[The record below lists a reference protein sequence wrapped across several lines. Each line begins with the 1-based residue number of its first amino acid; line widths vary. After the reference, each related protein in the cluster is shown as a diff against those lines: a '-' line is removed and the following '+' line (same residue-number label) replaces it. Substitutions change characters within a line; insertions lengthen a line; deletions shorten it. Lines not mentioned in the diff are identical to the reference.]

1 MIYEYRVYETM
12 TGKLPNLNARF
23 RDHTLKFFEKH
34 GIKSIG
40 YWTPEIGG
48 QNNTLI
54 YLIAYDDMGH
64 REKAWKAFSSDP
76 EWHKVVAESEANGLI
91 VKRVSNS
98 FLTPTDYSPLK

>member
-12 TGKLPNLNARF
+12 PGKLPNLNARF
-23 RDHTLKFFEKH
+23 RDHGLKLFKKH

-40 YWTPEIGG
+40 FWTPEIGG
-48 QNNTLI
+48 QINTFI
-54 YLIAYDDMGH
+54 YLIAYDDMAH
-64 REKAWKAFSSDP
+64 REKAWKALSSDP
-76 EWHKVVAESEANGLI
+76 EWHKVVAESQADGLI